1 MKYEILQWDSDLF
14 GFKIAKIV
22 FEDTLN
28 DNFHELIHKLKE
40 NNVKLIYCFIK
51 PGNSFSQKLIE
62 KYKAFQVDEKIT
74 YTQNIENK
82 EIIVN
87 PNIIVYKKG
96 KINSKLISLAI
107 QSSEYSRFRID
118 KHFPENSC
126 DKLYAQWITN
136 SVKNIF
142 DNAVYVYQED
152 DNIKGLVTLK
162 DKPDAGTIS
171 IIGVDKG
178 ERGKNIGTELIHA
191 AFFHYKQMNLSKI
204 DVVTQ
209 KANQPAC
216 KFYEKNGFKI
226 EFIENI
232 YHIWL

>member
-14 GFKIAKIV
+14 GFKIAKVV
-22 FEDTLN
+22 FEDTIN
-28 DNFHELIHKLKE
+28 DNFQEVIHKLKE
-40 NNVKLIYCFIK
+40 NNVKLIYCYIN
-51 PGNSFSQKLIE
+51 PDNSFNQQLKE
-62 KYKAFQVDEKIT
+62 KYKAFQVDEKVT
-74 YTQNIENK
+74 YTQNIENRK
-82 EIIVN
+82 FIVN
-87 PNIIVYKKG
+87 ANIIEYKKG
-96 KINSKLISLAI
+96 EITSKLISLAI

-142 DNAVYVYQED
+142 DNAVYVYLEND
-152 DNIKGLVTLK
+152 IIKGLVTLK
-162 DKPDAGTIS
+162 DKPDAGSIS

-191 AFFHYKQMNLSKI
+191 AFFHYQQLNLNKI

-209 KANQPAC
+209 KANKPAC
-216 KFYEKNGFKI
+216 KFYEKNGFEI
-226 EFIENI
+226 EYIENI